1 MIFGIG
7 TDIVQVARMQAALER
22 HGERFAKRILA
33 AEEYEQFLRNTQQAR
48 FLAKRFAAKEA
59 AAKALGTGFRH
70 GLSLQHICVVH
81 EAEGRPCLRLS
92 GKAREFSEQRQI
104 DASYLSLADEA
115 DYAIAYVVMTR
126 RSVQPCPA

>member
-22 HGERFAKRILA
+22 HGERFARRILA
-33 AEEYEQFLRNTQQAR
+33 EEEYQQFLHNKQRAR

-70 GLSLQHICVVH
+70 GLSLQHIRVVH
-81 EAEGRPCLRLS
+81 EAEGRPCLCLS
-92 GKAREFSEQRQI
+92 GKARELSEQRHI
-104 DASYLSLADEA
+104 EASYLSLADEQ
-115 DYAIAYVVMTR
+115 DYAIAYVVMTQ
-126 RSVQPCPA
+126 RSSPSCPA